1 MKENSSA
8 LYSEYIIDGIRMDST
23 PAGMLM
29 ECMTSDSDEPSSGHT
44 AAGTVIDETKDP
56 VPGAAG
62 HDGSETET
70 YLRKV
75 IDLRRK
81 ADAAGGRDFR
91 LSCPDFHTRLRIA
104 SSLIDTL
111 WRKGHFRLENVMLS
125 AEWDWDQTGI
135 GNMAAFYFSARAASE
150 YIYDLG
156 ARLSSFGFREDCRQ
170 CRVKFLPA
178 GTGASE
184 MQMQLQSAETDICDD
199 DMAHTGQNSAGAAQS
214 IYMDTER
221 KCPDKAFNDSRSLLI
236 YIPFDTCG
244 HRLGGSLFEEATGA
258 QADACPEIRDPDY
271 FIDCYEVVREFVE
284 DGIVLAAATVSD
296 GGLLPAAAGM
306 CSGTGAVIDV
316 SGIAASYMEKDTVRI
331 LFSEIPGVLIQIRE
345 SDADYVDSQLLLQDI
360 AYYPVGHPGR
370 EDGHTVVKHSSR
382 TDVAGI
388 LASLMSGLTSSEGE
402 D

>member
-125 AEWDWDQTGI
+125 AEWDWDQTRI
-135 GNMAAFYFSARAASE
+135 GNMAAFYFHIRPRRQTFV
-150 YIYDLG
+150 L
-156 ARLSSFGFREDCRQ
+156 RLQRRLPPMQGKIPACR
-170 CRVKFLPA
+170 
-178 GTGASE
+178 
-184 MQMQLQSAETDICDD
+184 
-199 DMAHTGQNSAGAAQS
+199 
-214 IYMDTER
+214 
-221 KCPDKAFNDSRSLLI
+221 
-236 YIPFDTCG
+236 
-244 HRLGGSLFEEATGA
+244 HRR
-258 QADACPEIRDPDY
+258 IRN
-271 FIDCYEVVREFVE
+271 
-284 DGIVLAAATVSD
+284 AAA
-296 GGLLPAAAGM
+296 
-306 CSGTGAVIDV
+306 
-316 SGIAASYMEKDTVRI
+316 VRRNRH
-331 LFSEIPGVLIQIRE
+331 LR
-345 SDADYVDSQLLLQDI
+345 
-360 AYYPVGHPGR
+360 
-370 EDGHTVVKHSSR
+370 
-382 TDVAGI
+382 
-388 LASLMSGLTSSEGE
+388 
-402 D
+402 

>member
-81 ADAAGGRDFR
+81 ADAAGGQDFR

-125 AEWDWDQTGI
+125 AEWDWDQTRI

-170 CRVKFLPA
+170 CRARFLPA

-184 MQMQLQSAETDICDD
+184 MQLQSAETDICDE
-199 DMAHTGQNSAGAAQS
+199 DMACTAPDSTRAAQT
-214 IYMDTER
+214 IHMDTER
-221 KCPDKAFNDSRSLLI
+221 KCPGKAVNDSRSLLI

-296 GGLLPAAAGM
+296 GGLLPAAAEM

>member
-125 AEWDWDQTGI
+125 AEWDWDQTRI

-170 CRVKFLPA
+170 CRARFLPA

-184 MQMQLQSAETDICDD
+184 MQLQSAETDICDE
-199 DMAHTGQNSAGAAQS
+199 DMACTAPDSTRAAQT
-214 IYMDTER
+214 IHMDTER
-221 KCPDKAFNDSRSLLI
+221 KCPGKAVNDSRSLLI

-296 GGLLPAAAGM
+296 
-306 CSGTGAVIDV
+306 TGAVIDV
-316 SGIAASYMEKDTVRI
+316 SGIAASYMEKDTIRI
-331 LFSEIPGVLIQIRE
+331 LFSEIPGVLIQIKE

>member
-125 AEWDWDQTGI
+125 AEWDWDQTRI
-135 GNMAAFYFSARAASE
+135 GNMAAFY
-150 YIYDLG
+150 
-156 ARLSSFGFREDCRQ
+156 REDCRQ
-170 CRVKFLPA
+170 CRARFLPA

-184 MQMQLQSAETDICDD
+184 MQLQSAETDICDE
-199 DMAHTGQNSAGAAQS
+199 DMACTAPDSTRAAQT
-214 IYMDTER
+214 IHMDTER
-221 KCPDKAFNDSRSLLI
+221 KCPGKAVNDSRSLLI

-296 GGLLPAAAGM
+296 GGLLPAAAEM

>member
-111 WRKGHFRLENVMLS
+111 WRKGHFRLENMMLS
-125 AEWDWDQTGI
+125 AEWDWDQTRI
-135 GNMAAFYFSARAASE
+135 GNMAAFYFSAEAASG
-150 YIYDLG
+150 YLFDLG
-156 ARLSSFGFREDCRQ
+156 IRLDSYTFEKTSGSSD
-170 CRVKFLPA
+170 VNV
-178 GTGASE
+178 
-184 MQMQLQSAETDICDD
+184 DISVD
-199 DMAHTGQNSAGAAQS
+199 S
-214 IYMDTER
+214 IKDEDTENDYDFFNEQDSKELR
-221 KCPDKAFNDSRSLLI
+221 YCWISDECKCSDKVLASPSSWLI
-236 YIPFDTCG
+236 YIPFDTCEY
-244 HRLGGSLFEEATGA
+244 RLGDSLFERVAGISGDNA
-258 QADACPEIRDPDY
+258 PEIQDPDY
-271 FIDCYEVVREFVE
+271 FIDCFEVVRELME
-284 DGIVLAAATVSD
+284 DGVIMAGTAVGA
-296 GGLLPAAAGM
+296 GGLATAVKTICGD
-306 CSGTGAVIDV
+306 GTGICIDI
-316 SGIAASYMEKDTVRI
+316 SGIERATNETDALRI
-331 LFSEIPGVLIQIRE
+331 LFAEIPGVLIQIQD
-345 SDADYVDSQLLLQDI
+345 SDYDYVDSQMLLQDI
-360 AYYPVGHPGR
+360 AYFPLGHPSETGEINFTHGR
-370 EDGHTVVKHSSR
+370 KGVSD
-382 TDVAGI
+382 I
-388 LASLMSGLTSSEGE
+388 LASLLQGNIPE
-402 D
+402 DDQDA

>member
-125 AEWDWDQTGI
+125 AEWVWDQTRI

-170 CRVKFLPA
+170 CRVRFLPA
-178 GTGASE
+178 GTDASE
-184 MQMQLQSAETDICDD
+184 MQLQSAETDICDE
-199 DMAHTGQNSAGAAQS
+199 DMACTAPDSTRAAQT
-214 IYMDTER
+214 IHMDTER
-221 KCPDKAFNDSRSLLI
+221 KCPGKAVNDSRSLLI

-296 GGLLPAAAGM
+296 PAAAEM